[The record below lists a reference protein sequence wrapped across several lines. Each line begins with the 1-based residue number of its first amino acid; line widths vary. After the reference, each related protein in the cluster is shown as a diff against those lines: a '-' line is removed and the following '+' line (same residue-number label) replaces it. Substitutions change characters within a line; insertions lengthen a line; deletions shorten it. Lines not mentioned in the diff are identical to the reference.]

1 MPFALNN
8 NQSLFMQTFP
18 ARKTASQLFA
28 LLFTLLIL
36 GGNSSWAQTKVY
48 NALHFDGV
56 NDNAITTTL
65 NLDNS
70 VVGITT
76 WEGWVYPTT
85 NDGNYRMIMSV
96 EDGGC
101 DRFIAMNG
109 GNYVIGIGITA
120 CLWTPV
126 TIDLNQWQ
134 HVAVIYNEA
143 AGWVKFYKNGVEYT
157 SSLSGHSAAVKFGIG
172 CSQQAGPT
180 QFFQGAIDEVRVWNV
195 ARTQTQIQNSMYSE
209 LVGNESNL
217 LAYYNFNQ
225 GTASGSNS
233 GVTTLTDVTGNGHN
247 ATLSN
252 FALTGSTSNWI
263 NSTWMQPP
271 GNGLYFDGS
280 NDFMNVPSRTS
291 PFTGNADHTIEFI
304 VLYKGG
310 QTGDRWL
317 LWYGALAGDQ
327 IEVIGYNG
335 ETGKIKDHHVSTGN
349 DITATTAA
357 LVPNRWTHVALV
369 YTGSSR
375 TMAVYINGTF
385 VENFNYVSNLA
396 IPANSQL
403 QLGTYASYADGVN
416 FSCHMVLD
424 EVRIWNV
431 ARTQSQI
438 QATMNTELV
447 GTETNLKVYYNFN
460 QGIAGSTN
468 TNRTTLTDRTRSG
481 YDGTLSNFALSG
493 STGNWVESYAMVVPT
508 SSAATSITSTGF
520 TANWTAPGIGTVTN
534 YVLDVSTSSSF
545 SSFVSGYNG
554 LSVSGTSQAVTGL
567 SAGTT
572 YYYRA
577 RADKTSVTG
586 QGAYSSVQT
595 VLFNTVT
602 YNGNSNTG
610 GSVPS
615 ATTGANGASVT
626 LASNTG
632 NLTRTGYTF
641 GGWNSLAN
649 GTGTSY
655 AAGASYTLSGNV
667 TLYAQWTANTLT
679 VTYNSQSGSAISN
692 GSTTTGGSIST
703 SPGTPTRTGYTFNG
717 WFLASS
723 GGSAIGFPYTH
734 GQTANFTLYA
744 QWTANSLTVTY
755 NSQSGSAIS
764 NGSTTTGGSIS
775 SSPGTPTRTGYT
787 FNGWFVASSGG
798 SAISFP
804 YTHGQTANFTL
815 YAQWTAPPG
824 NALHFDGVNDN
835 AITTTLDL
843 DNSVVPVTTW
853 EAWVYPTTNDGEYR
867 MIMGVEDWGCDRFVA
882 INSGNFVV
890 GIGTDLCLWLPAA
903 IDLNQW
909 QHIAVVYDEAAGIA
923 KFYKNGVEYTSS
935 LSGHSAAVK
944 FGIGCSQHDG
954 DGPAG
959 ATQFFEGSIDEVRV
973 WEVARTQNQ
982 IQSAMY
988 NELAGNETNLL
999 AYYNFNQGTA
1009 SGSNSSVTT
1018 LTDIT
1023 GNGYNAPLSNFAL
1036 SGSTSNWVESYAMV
1050 VPTSS
1055 AATSITF
1062 TGFTANWTSPAIGTV
1077 TNYVLDVS
1085 TSSDFSSFVS
1095 GYNGKTVSGTSQAVT
1110 GLSAGTTYYYRVRA
1124 DKTSVTGQ
1132 GAYAEVQ
1139 SVLTLTNT
1147 IEYRTK
1153 AAATFNSA
1161 TYWEYYNGSG
1171 WVQAA
1176 QPPGSSN
1183 NVTILHATTMDVDF
1197 TVGASKT
1204 FTITSPGTLSI
1215 NPGKTLAITGNANF
1229 GGRSVT
1235 LKSTASGTAS
1245 IGEITGSL
1253 TGATSVTVE
1262 RYIPAAA
1269 KWRGLSVPLSSA
1281 TAGNKIFNSWQN
1293 NGSVIAGQGV
1303 LLWSPNGETGFS
1315 LNTNAGASQN
1325 IRKYVGASG
1334 YATLSNTD
1342 EPLFDN
1348 GKPVPYLVFVTDSYK
1363 QGTSVGNM
1371 TSGASA
1377 TTLSATG
1384 TLYQGNYNSDILAT
1398 GYHMIP
1404 NPYPSAIDFTS
1415 ATLTQLEN
1423 KFWLWDPLLSG
1434 FSGYGG
1440 YQTYSSGVSAPSG
1453 GSYGR
1458 SYSGSNTQIPSGAA
1472 FWVYSNSNTR
1482 GQISLTESAK
1492 TSGTLSVFGRVS
1504 NNNQI
1509 LRVNLINPLGSLIYD
1524 GVAMANNNDASTGMD
1539 AMDAQK
1545 FGIGAENIS
1554 LFNNNKNLAIEFR
1567 PTVTDKDT
1575 FYLRLHQLK
1584 QQAYAFSISGESFD
1598 AGAGRVAV
1606 LQDKYLNKETVL
1618 NLYGSQNIGFTVDN
1632 NAASSGDR
1640 FRIVFRQSTVT
1651 PVVDLNGNK
1660 GIELYP
1666 NPVTKGGLVQIALNN
1681 QPSGAYRV
1689 VLYDITGVQVMSQ
1702 LVQHGGGTSV
1712 QGIRL
1717 AEHLSA
1723 GTYIAELTDAKG
1735 LSQHVKL
1742 IVE

>member
-1 MPFALNN
+1 MIIPFLTLKIEFMPFGSKINPIF
-8 NQSLFMQTFP
+8 FMQTFP

-36 GGNSSWAQTKVY
+36 GGNNGWAQTKVY

-109 GNYVIGIGITA
+109 GNYVIGIGLGT
-120 CLWTPV
+120 CLWFPV

-195 ARTQTQIQNSMYSE
+195 ERTQTQIQNSMYSE
-209 LVGNESNL
+209 LVGNEANL

-291 PFTGNADHTIEFI
+291 PFTGNADHTIEFN

-310 QTGDRWL
+310 QTGDRWI

-327 IEVIGYNG
+327 MEVIGYNG
-335 ETGKIKDHHVSTGN
+335 ETGKIKDHHVSFGN

-357 LVPNRWTHVALV
+357 IVPNRWTHVALV

-385 VENFNYVSNLA
+385 VETFNYVSNLA

-403 QLGTYASYADGVN
+403 QLGTYASIADGVN

-481 YDGTLSNFALSG
+481 YDGTLSNFSLSG

-520 TANWTAPGIGTVTN
+520 TANWTAPAIGAVTN
-534 YVLDVSTSSSF
+534 YVLDVSPSSSF

-554 LSVSGTSQAVTGL
+554 LSVSGTSQAV
-567 SAGTT
+567 S
-572 YYYRA
+572 
-577 RADKTSVTG
+577 
-586 QGAYSSVQT
+586 
-595 VLFNTVT
+595 
-602 YNGNSNTG
+602 
-610 GSVPS
+610 
-615 ATTGANGASVT
+615 
-626 LASNTG
+626 
-632 NLTRTGYTF
+632 
-641 GGWNSLAN
+641 
-649 GTGTSY
+649 
-655 AAGASYTLSGNV
+655 
-667 TLYAQWTANTLT
+667 
-679 VTYNSQSGSAISN
+679 
-692 GSTTTGGSIST
+692 
-703 SPGTPTRTGYTFNG
+703 
-717 WFLASS
+717 
-723 GGSAIGFPYTH
+723 
-734 GQTANFTLYA
+734 
-744 QWTANSLTVTY
+744 
-755 NSQSGSAIS
+755 
-764 NGSTTTGGSIS
+764 
-775 SSPGTPTRTGYT
+775 
-787 FNGWFVASSGG
+787 
-798 SAISFP
+798 
-804 YTHGQTANFTL
+804 
-815 YAQWTAPPG
+815 
-824 NALHFDGVNDN
+824 
-835 AITTTLDL
+835 
-843 DNSVVPVTTW
+843 
-853 EAWVYPTTNDGEYR
+853 
-867 MIMGVEDWGCDRFVA
+867 
-882 INSGNFVV
+882 
-890 GIGTDLCLWLPAA
+890 
-903 IDLNQW
+903 
-909 QHIAVVYDEAAGIA
+909 
-923 KFYKNGVEYTSS
+923 
-935 LSGHSAAVK
+935 
-944 FGIGCSQHDG
+944 
-954 DGPAG
+954 
-959 ATQFFEGSIDEVRV
+959 
-973 WEVARTQNQ
+973 
-982 IQSAMY
+982 
-988 NELAGNETNLL
+988 
-999 AYYNFNQGTA
+999 
-1009 SGSNSSVTT
+1009 
-1018 LTDIT
+1018 
-1023 GNGYNAPLSNFAL
+1023 
-1036 SGSTSNWVESYAMV
+1036 
-1050 VPTSS
+1050 
-1055 AATSITF
+1055 
-1062 TGFTANWTSPAIGTV
+1062 
-1077 TNYVLDVS
+1077 
-1085 TSSDFSSFVS
+1085 
-1095 GYNGKTVSGTSQAVT
+1095 

-1147 IEYRTK
+1147 VEYRTK
-1153 AAATFNSA
+1153 GAASFNSA
-1161 TYWEYYNGSG
+1161 TYWESNNGSG
-1171 WVQAA
+1171 YVQAT
-1176 QPPGSSN
+1176 QLPGSSN

-1204 FTITSPGTLSI
+1204 FTITSPGTLTI
-1215 NPGKTLAITGNANF
+1215 AAGKTLTISGTANF
-1229 GGRSVT
+1229 GGNSVT
-1235 LKSTASGTAS
+1235 LKSTAAGTAS

-1281 TAGNKIFNSWQN
+1281 TAGNSIFNSWQN
-1293 NGSVIAGQGV
+1293 NGSVIAGQGA
-1303 LLWSPNGETGFS
+1303 LLWSPNGENGFS
-1315 LNTNAGASQN
+1315 LNTNSGASQN

-1334 YATLSNTD
+1334 YATLSGTNN
-1342 EPLFDN
+1342 ELLFSG
-1348 GKPVPYLVFVTDSYK
+1348 GKPIPYLVFVTDSYK
-1363 QGTSVGNM
+1363 QGTDVGNM

-1377 TTLSATG
+1377 TTMSATG

-1453 GSYGR
+1453 GSYDR

-1492 TSGTLSVFGRVS
+1492 TSGSLSVFGRVS

-1524 GVAMANNNDASTGMD
+1524 GVAMAYNNQSAAGMD

-1554 LFNNNKNLAIEFR
+1554 LFNTNKKPR
-1567 PTVTDKDT
+1567 HRVP
-1575 FYLRLHQLK
+1575 
-1584 QQAYAFSISGESFD
+1584 SF
-1598 AGAGRVAV
+1598 G
-1606 LQDKYLNKETVL
+1606 
-1618 NLYGSQNIGFTVDN
+1618 
-1632 NAASSGDR
+1632 
-1640 FRIVFRQSTVT
+1640 
-1651 PVVDLNGNK
+1651 NG
-1660 GIELYP
+1660 
-1666 NPVTKGGLVQIALNN
+1666 
-1681 QPSGAYRV
+1681 
-1689 VLYDITGVQVMSQ
+1689 
-1702 LVQHGGGTSV
+1702 
-1712 QGIRL
+1712 
-1717 AEHLSA
+1717 
-1723 GTYIAELTDAKG
+1723 
-1735 LSQHVKL
+1735 
-1742 IVE
+1742 